1 MRYYLQ
7 YMEKYFPILK
17 VRYKATIQQD
27 NKQKQEKILNEIKDN
42 KFLTDKQKEDILR
55 QLTSQV

>member
-17 VRYKATIQQD
+17 ARYKATVQQD
-27 NKQKQEKILNEIKDN
+27 NKQKQEKILNEIKNN

-55 QLTSQV
+55 QLT

>member
-27 NKQKQEKILNEIKDN
+27 NKQKQEKILNEIKNN

-55 QLTSQV
+55 QIKK

>member
-27 NKQKQEKILNEIKDN
+27 NKQKQEKILNEVKNN
-42 KFLTDKQKEDILR
+42 KFLTDKQREDILR
-55 QLTSQV
+55 QIKK

>member
-17 VRYKATIQQD
+17 IRYKATIQQD

>member
-27 NKQKQEKILNEIKDN
+27 NKQKQEKILNEIKNN
-42 KFLTDKQKEDILR
+42 KFLTDKQREDILR
-55 QLTSQV
+55 QIKK

>member
-17 VRYKATIQQD
+17 ARYKATIQQD
-27 NKQKQEKILNEIKDN
+27 NKQKQEKILKEVKNN
-42 KFLTDKQKEDILR
+42 KFLTDKQKEIILK
-55 QLTSQV
+55 QLED

>member
-27 NKQKQEKILNEIKDN
+27 NKQKQEKILNEIKNN

-55 QLTSQV
+55 QLED

>member
-17 VRYKATIQQD
+17 IRYKSTIQQD

>member
-17 VRYKATIQQD
+17 IRYKATIQQD
-27 NKQKQEKILNEIKDN
+27 NKQKQEKILNEIKNN
-42 KFLTDKQKEDILR
+42 KFLTDKQKENILR
-55 QLTSQV
+55 QLED

>member
-1 MRYYLQ
+1 MRYYVQ
-7 YMEKYFPILK
+7 HMEKYFPILK